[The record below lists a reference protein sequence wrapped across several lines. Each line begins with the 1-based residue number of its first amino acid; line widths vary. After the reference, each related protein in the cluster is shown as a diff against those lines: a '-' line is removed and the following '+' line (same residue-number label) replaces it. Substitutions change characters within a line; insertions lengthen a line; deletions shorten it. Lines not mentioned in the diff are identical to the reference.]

1 MQSIKGEKSAIG
13 TDVREG
19 EVDEEE
25 HAVHQF
31 QVAGEKMIKNL
42 NSPLNLKSY
51 STEG

>member
-1 MQSIKGEKSAIG
+1 MG

-31 QVAGEKMIKNL
+31 QVAGEKVIKI
-42 NSPLNLKSY
+42 
-51 STEG
+51 